1 MINAINKKFNHKP
14 ESVSIETWRLRNDLI
29 VENNILKTSSGK
41 MFVPYKMRLKVLTIG
56 HGIHH
61 GINQTIERL
70 KSKFFWPNL
79 RTEVKNFIEN
89 CRTCALVRPKFLPSS
104 STPILTKAPME
115 VVACDFI
122 GPLPSDNNCKYAFV
136 MIDAYSRYP
145 AVYPLRDMAVK
156 GVTNSCKKF
165 FSEFGLPDSVLT
177 DQGAQFESH
186 EFKSFLSDFKIKKLR
201 TNSYHPAGNGLCE
214 RFNGVLKKSMLSY
227 LTEKG
232 LPTSQWTSSIHHVL
246 FDYRST
252 PHTGTGAR
260 PFDLF

>member
-1 MINAINKKFNHKP
+1 MIEFLFKTEKCSPKILRWRLQLQEFNFDVQFCKGTENTAADCLTRISSLESEEASFLVNDSEISNAQCFDTEVKSMINAINKKFNHKP
-14 ESVSIETWRLRNDLI
+14 ESVSLETWRLRNDLI

-56 HGIHH
+56 HKIHH

-104 STPILTKAPME
+104 STPIVTKAPME

-136 MIDAYSRYP
+136 MIDAYSREP
-145 AVYPLRDMAVK
+145 
-156 GVTNSCKKF
+156 S
-165 FSEFGLPDSVLT
+165 
-177 DQGAQFESH
+177 
-186 EFKSFLSDFKIKKLR
+186 SF
-201 TNSYHPAGNGLCE
+201 PVA
-214 RFNGVLKKSMLSY
+214 
-227 LTEKG
+227 
-232 LPTSQWTSSIHHVL
+232 
-246 FDYRST
+246 
-252 PHTGTGAR
+252 
-260 PFDLF
+260 